1 MSKITI
7 VTDSL
12 IVNVR
17 YTWLYL
23 VMCLMTSVTTD
34 ITAEFSV
41 KATAI
46 IKEMSSRT
54 TRKTLTSMYGCGYW
68 RQSCHGADG
77 ALRHMMPRGLGSRQE
92 PINMSLLVIYLWLA
106 LVAIMIIITVIIFK
120 YKQPV
125 WFVYLMLHIIFQ
137 HSSLKTHNYNFTN
150 SWPVF

>member
-54 TRKTLTSMYGCGYW
+54 TRKTLTSMYGCGY
-68 RQSCHGADG
+68 
-77 ALRHMMPRGLGSRQE
+77 
-92 PINMSLLVIYLWLA
+92 
-106 LVAIMIIITVIIFK
+106 
-120 YKQPV
+120 
-125 WFVYLMLHIIFQ
+125 
-137 HSSLKTHNYNFTN
+137 
-150 SWPVF
+150 